1 MLKLIE
7 VPALADRKRNF
18 SAGSQPDDGNQCAP
32 IRSGYLWIED
42 NLRKRD
48 RLYQLA
54 NDTRKI
60 LQRDPLQFII
70 NAL

>member
-1 MLKLIE
+1 MTEWK
-7 VPALADRKRNF
+7 
-18 SAGSQPDDGNQCAP
+18 SARGPP

-60 LQRDPLQFII
+60 PRGAIRFNLSLMHC
-70 NAL
+70 NAHRAHRW